1 MVAAVQTDRL
11 QRSIVVCQPHGH
23 ARGDIPPPPR
33 PQSPRAL
40 DGVLVFAA
48 VNWTTVQLDLLL
60 GSRKA
65 CRHGS
70 IRRAWITGRPAPSR
84 QLQTCNSDTEGMMRI
99 SGGTFRSGSDKH
111 YPEESPVHRVTV
123 DCRRYRP
130 AARHVHPVD
139 MSTSHVGFRYVIR
152 ERNMT

>member
-1 MVAAVQTDRL
+1 MLKLLRRHAFRPTLSNRHAATLDHGPIDRTVATVQTDRL

-48 VNWTTVQLDLLL
+48 VNWTSVQLDLIL

-65 CRHGS
+65 CRHGN
-70 IRRAWITGRPAPSR
+70 IRRAWITGRPAP
-84 QLQTCNSDTEGMMRI
+84 
-99 SGGTFRSGSDKH
+99 
-111 YPEESPVHRVTV
+111 
-123 DCRRYRP
+123 
-130 AARHVHPVD
+130 
-139 MSTSHVGFRYVIR
+139 
-152 ERNMT
+152 